1 MRKPPQVEWKCSEC
15 KASGSSRLSSSG
27 NAISLLQRIIW
38 EHSDTSPACS
48 GLNVTLQVPYELP
61 SRSEVKRWEQEQ
73 WARREEL
80 RAKGLEK
87 RRAALA
93 TKKATAGAAEH
104 AAAATA

>member
-15 KASGSSRLSSSG
+15 KESGSSRLSASRG
-27 NAISLLQRIIW
+27 AISFLQSIIW
-38 EHSDTSPACS
+38 EHVGVSPACS
-48 GLNVTLQVPYELP
+48 GLNVTLALPFELP
-61 SRSEVKRWEQEQ
+61 SKSELRELERVWDE
-73 WARREEL
+73 AREKL